1 MGGDS
6 LSRENPDSGA
16 ALSRVLY
23 LTPEASAT
31 IRAEVERAHGN
42 EVCFLAR
49 VGDGGD
55 VYDPVVVARGNR
67 HAVLAAVRSAGP
79 GMLVVHNHP
88 SGELEP
94 SDADL
99 EIAAELY
106 AEGVGLAITDNA
118 AEELY
123 VVVEPARATAYE
135 PIDAEAIV
143 ATLAPGGPLSRAHPF
158 YEDRPIQRK
167 LSSTIVEAYNG
178 GGIAIAEAGTGT
190 GKSIAYLVPAIHW
203 AQVNRERTVVSTNT
217 INLQEQLVGK
227 DLPFLRRALGVPF
240 RFALVKGR
248 NNYVSIRRA
257 RLAAQSASTLFDTAQ
272 QAELGA
278 ILEWLKS
285 TREGSLQDLPFQPAP
300 EVWDEVASESDVCLR
315 AKCPHFEACFYQRAR
330 RDAAMADIL
339 VVNHHLL
346 FSDLAVRRAQGNYTA
361 QAVLPAYRRVVLD
374 EAHNLEDAA
383 TSH

>member
-1 MGGDS
+1 M
-6 LSRENPDSGA
+6 
-16 ALSRVLY
+16 SRVLY

-55 VYDPVVVARGNR
+55 VYDPVVVARGNTTR
-67 HAVLAAVRSAGP
+67 CCGSAP
-79 GMLVVHNHP
+79 RVGMLVVHNHP
-88 SGELEP
+88 SGELRA

-99 EIAAELY
+99 EIAAE
-106 AEGVGLAITDNA
+106 GVRRGRRARDHRQRG
-118 AEELY
+118 EELY

-135 PIDAEAIV
+135 PIDAEAI
-143 ATLAPGGPLSRAHPF
+143 AAALAPGGPLSRAHPF

-227 DLPFLRRALGVPF
+227 DLPFLRRALGLPF

-248 NNYVSIRRA
+248 NN
-257 RLAAQSASTLFDTAQ
+257 
-272 QAELGA
+272 
-278 ILEWLKS
+278 
-285 TREGSLQDLPFQPAP
+285 
-300 EVWDEVASESDVCLR
+300 
-315 AKCPHFEACFYQRAR
+315 
-330 RDAAMADIL
+330 
-339 VVNHHLL
+339 
-346 FSDLAVRRAQGNYTA
+346 
-361 QAVLPAYRRVVLD
+361 
-374 EAHNLEDAA
+374 
-383 TSH
+383 